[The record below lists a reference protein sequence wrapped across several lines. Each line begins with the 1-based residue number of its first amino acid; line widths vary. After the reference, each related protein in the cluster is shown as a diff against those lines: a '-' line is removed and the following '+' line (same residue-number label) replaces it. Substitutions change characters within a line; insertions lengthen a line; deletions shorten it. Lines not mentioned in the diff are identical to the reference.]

1 MTAKF
6 NSIRIVSR
14 IHGYIYR
21 ISNGRAGRRLGTVKF
36 LLLTT
41 IGRRSGKKRR
51 VPLTAISFGEKY
63 ILVASFGGSPFHPAW
78 LLNIR
83 KNPVVQ
89 IRIETKVEQATASIV
104 GITDSRY
111 EEMWGKAVFAYAGYD
126 DYRKAT
132 SRNIPIVLITPI
144 KS

>member
-63 ILVASFGGSPFHPAW
+63 ILVASKGGSPKHPFWHRNLKA
-78 LLNIR
+78 NPTVEIQDQMEVHSMVVR
-83 KNPVVQ
+83 EVTNPVEKKRLWNIAVEAYPPYQ
-89 IRIETKVEQATASIV
+89 EYQEKTDRVIPVFIAETIE
-104 GITDSRY
+104 
-111 EEMWGKAVFAYAGYD
+111 
-126 DYRKAT
+126 
-132 SRNIPIVLITPI
+132 
-144 KS
+144 